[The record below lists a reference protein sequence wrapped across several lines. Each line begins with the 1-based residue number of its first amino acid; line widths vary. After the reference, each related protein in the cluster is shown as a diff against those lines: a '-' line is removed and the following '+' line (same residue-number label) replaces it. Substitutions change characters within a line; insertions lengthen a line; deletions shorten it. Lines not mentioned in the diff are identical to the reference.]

1 MSAVGVLGRRPTT
14 VLLGL
19 LGAGLGL
26 IVASRPMATG
36 EPAAGSLNTA
46 TRLAASG
53 SALAPAYPALLLVA
67 AAAAAALAFAGPR
80 LRPVVAVLLGAAGV
94 GAEVA
99 WRTGLADASAGLSRA
114 TVPAGLPV
122 HDVVVA
128 PASWGGDA
136 AALLVV
142 VAAALA
148 LILGSRWRR
157 VSARYDAP
165 VEASVEAPVEAPV
178 GERAGPGAPP
188 AGRSQRHSTPAQP
201 SPPQSGTSGPLGRR
215 TEDDWDALS
224 RGEDP
229 TL

>member
-1 MSAVGVLGRRPTT
+1 MASSLADGDGRAR
-14 VLLGL
+14 G
-19 LGAGLGL
+19 
-26 IVASRPMATG
+26 
-36 EPAAGSLNTA
+36 GSLNTA

-67 AAAAAALAFAGPR
+67 AAAAALARGPR

-188 AGRSQRHSTPAQP
+188 AGRSQRPGTPAQP